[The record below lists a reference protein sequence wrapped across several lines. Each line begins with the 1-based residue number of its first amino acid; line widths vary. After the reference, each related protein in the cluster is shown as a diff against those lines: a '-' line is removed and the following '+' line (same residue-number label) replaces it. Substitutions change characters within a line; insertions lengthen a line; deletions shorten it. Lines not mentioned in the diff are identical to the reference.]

1 MPRAVVYVRQSRN
14 RDYERTVSPDVQ
26 RDACLALQAVRACD
40 SVTVVVDLDVSG
52 KSVAGRRGFQHLV
65 EVVKSGQAD
74 VVAMY
79 DQSRAFRSTRDAI
92 DFYVLI
98 EQRPAVEVS
107 FVHGNFDRSPAG
119 EFTYTALAAAHALE
133 RRMVAEKMR
142 DAIRYRQGRGE
153 MVGAVPFGY
162 RRTVEGTVS
171 RDELAATIV
180 QRLFREYG
188 TGNRSVA
195 QLASRLNAEGVQG
208 LESGKRWRGDT
219 IGQLLANVAYTGRT
233 YTESRRRQRGRLIEA
248 RWDALVDAQQFEAVQ
263 TLLKSRARRR
273 AAPSLPD
280 HTNDVY
286 IFRGLLRCACGRK
299 MWGQRDGDRLYYR
312 CPGSD
317 AAIPCR
323 QLVSERVL
331 AKSFLAL
338 LRNDRQHNPEASPS
352 EGHLRGSALA
362 RIDSAMARLGMRF
375 QWGHLSEVSYRRE
388 WDGLLR
394 KRNRLSPKMPSES
407 AVAWRRWE
415 VGDAKARR
423 AIVLSMFD
431 QLVVDGGS
439 IVEGRRSNRPAAD
452 ESIGST
458 TASTSASP
466 V

>member
-40 SVTVVVDLDVSG
+40 SVNVVVDLDVSG

-65 EVVKSGQAD
+65 EVVKLGQAD

-98 EQRPAVEVS
+98 EQRPAVKVS

-119 EFTYTALAAAHALE
+119 EFTYTALAAAHALA

-142 DAIRYRQGRGE
+142 DAIRYRQARGE

-162 RRTVEGTVS
+162 RRTLDGTVS
-171 RDELAATIV
+171 PDAAAATVV
-180 QRLFREYG
+180 QRLFREYAA
-188 TGNRSVA
+188 GNRSVA
-195 QLASRLNAEGVQG
+195 QLASRLNGEGVHN
-208 LESGKRWRGDT
+208 LDSGKHWRGDT
-219 IGQLLANVAYTGRT
+219 IGQLLANIAYSGRT
-233 YTESRRRQRGRLIEA
+233 YTESRRRQRGQLVEA
-248 RWDALVDAQQFEAVQ
+248 RWEALVDAQLFEAVQ
-263 TLLKSRARRR
+263 TLLKSRARRQT
-273 AAPSLPD
+273 APSNPEHPAD
-280 HTNDVY
+280 AY

-323 QLVSERVL
+323 QLVNERVL
-331 AKSFLAL
+331 TKSFLAL
-338 LRNDRQHNPEASPS
+338 LCNEGGCDAAAILS
-352 EGHLRGSALA
+352 EGPRPGSALS
-362 RIDSAMARLGMRF
+362 RIDSAMARLGKRF
-375 QWGHLSEVSYRRE
+375 QWGHLNELSYRRE
-388 WDGLLR
+388 WDALLS
-394 KRNRLSPKMPSES
+394 KRNRLSPKMASGS
-407 AVAWRRWE
+407 ALAWRRWE
-415 VGDAKARR
+415 VGDTKARR

-431 QLVVDGGS
+431 ELVVDGGA
-439 IVEGRRSNRPAAD
+439 IVGGRRSNGP
-452 ESIGST
+452 
-458 TASTSASP
+458 SA
-466 V
+466 